1 MSTCDAGGALW
12 TAADAAERNEDAD
25 LGQDDPF
32 VYNSDGHALLTG
44 QGAYI
49 GDLRL
54 PGMLDAAFARSP
66 IARGR
71 ILGIDRA
78 AAHAC
83 EGVQS
88 VATGVDVREGVPKTL
103 PRASMVLHASEH
115 APEQFNLPSYHLLP
129 PDAVHYEGEAVAVV
143 VAANR
148 YLAEDAVEALAIEYE
163 EQAPILDPEV
173 SLAAGCEQLFEDVP
187 GNMALEGRFG
197 SKDEAGSLFDTAH
210 LVLDRRY
217 RMNRSGNPPLE
228 ALGVVAQY
236 ENRRLTVWST
246 IQRPQILR
254 IALADILGI
263 PASRVRVIA
272 PQNIGGGFGWKSPMY
287 RETAVVAWLAMKL
300 GRPVRWIEDRTEALK
315 KGVHER
321 DQIWDMKAAFDAEG
335 KLLALESEVIADVGS
350 VLVDMYGLLP
360 SRMSATLPFPYDI
373 PWMRTHLRCAIT
385 NKAPMGVNRPAG
397 RMPAVW
403 AIERLMDDAARKL
416 GLSPAEIRLR
426 NFVQKFPYTSA
437 LGGVLT
443 DSDFVGTTR
452 KLLDVFR
459 FEDRRGE
466 ARQLRAQGKRVGV
479 GLAACVEVCRP
490 LCSFGGALFYNQP
503 QYAAVTL
510 RMYPDGSVSI
520 MSGDAPQGQMRHTTM
535 AKITARELG
544 ADPEAIEVYT
554 GDTLLSPVTNS
565 NTDVTSVCA
574 IAARRLRKKV
584 IGVAAHLLKVEPDET
599 SFECRNATVTYKP
612 DGRTLSFREV
622 AWTAIMR
629 PFLLPE
635 GTTPDLQ
642 ETAYLEA
649 PYAPTSFAAHAAM
662 VEVDEEAGKIRIL
675 SYGFV
680 GDCGKVI
687 NPKGLRTAITAGIA
701 TGISN
706 TTHEAYIYDENG
718 QLVTSNLK
726 DYAML
731 TAGEMP
737 CELVID
743 HHDTPTAATVYGHKR
758 TITEGVPAGVPPA
771 IANAIIDAFGGSV
784 DLTEIPLFPGE
795 IWRHAKESATGS
807 QEVPA

>member
-1 MSTCDAGGALW
+1 MSTCTPTGALW
-12 TAADAAERNEDAD
+12 TPADAQGRDDEAD
-25 LGQDDPF
+25 IGADDPF
-32 VYNSDGHALLTG
+32 VYNADGKALLTG

-49 GDLRL
+49 ADLRL
-54 PGMLDAAFARSP
+54 PGMLDAAFARSAV
-66 IARGR
+66 ARGR
-71 ILGIDRA
+71 IVAINRDA
-78 AAHAC
+78 ALAC
-83 EGVQS
+83 DGVYF
-88 VATGVDVREGVPKTL
+88 VAAGDDVREGVPKTL
-103 PRASMVLHASEH
+103 PRASPVLHASEF
-115 APEQFNLPSYHLLP
+115 APEQYHLPSYHLLP
-129 PDAVHYEGEAVAVV
+129 IDTVHYEGEAVAVV
-143 VAANR
+143 VAQDR

-163 EQAPILDPEV
+163 EQAPVLDPEQ
-173 SLAAGCEQLFEDVP
+173 SLAPGCDQLFPDVA

-197 SKDEAGSLFDTAH
+197 SKEEPGSLFEDAH

-287 RETAVVAWLAMKL
+287 RETAVVAWLATKL

-321 DQIWDMKAAFDAEG
+321 DQIWDMKVAFDSSG
-335 KLLALESEVIADVGS
+335 RLLGLQSEVVADVGS
-350 VLVDMYGLLP
+350 VMVDMYGLLP
-360 SRMSATLPFPYDI
+360 SRMSASMPFPYDI
-373 PWMRTHLRCAIT
+373 PWIRTHLRCAIT

-403 AIERLMDDAARKL
+403 AIERLMDDAARQL
-416 GLSPAEIRLR
+416 GISPAQIRQR
-426 NFVQKFPYTSA
+426 NYVQAFPYTSP

-443 DSDFVGTTR
+443 DSDYQGATR
-452 KLLDVFR
+452 KMLNLFR

-466 ARQLRAQGKRVGV
+466 ARQLRAEGHRVGV
-479 GLAACVEVCRP
+479 GMAACVEICRP
-490 LCSFGGALFYNQP
+490 LCSFGGAVFYNQP

-510 RMYPDGSVSI
+510 RIYPDGSVSI
-520 MSGDAPQGQMRHTTM
+520 FSGDAPQGQMRHTTM

-544 ADPEAIEVYT
+544 CDKESIEVYT

-574 IAARRLRKKV
+574 IAARRLRRKV
-584 IGVAAHLLKVEPDET
+584 LSVAAHLLKVEPADDA
-599 SFECRNATVTYKP
+599 FECRDGVVTYLP
-612 DGRTLSFREV
+612 DGRKLGFREI

-662 VEVDEEAGKIRIL
+662 VEVDEAAGKIRIL
-675 SYGFV
+675 SYGIV
-680 GDCGKVI
+680 CDVGKVI
-687 NPKGLRTAITAGIA
+687 NPKGLATAITAGIA

-706 TTHEAYIYDENG
+706 TTHEAYIYDSNG

-731 TAGEMP
+731 TASEMP
-737 CELVID
+737 LEILID

-771 IANAIIDAFGGSV
+771 IVNAIIDAFDGRL
-784 DLTEIPLFPGE
+784 DITEIPLFPGAL
-795 IWRHAKESATGS
+795 WKLAKEAR
-807 QEVPA
+807 A